1 MVKRYLF
8 EYYVILPDGTWSLY
22 KNVRLDPWA
31 KRVTL
36 KELKRDG
43 FVYDRHQKA
52 YFRGLSI
59 PYDDL
64 YHNTMAL
71 VITSYII

>member
-1 MVKRYLF
+1 MIKRYLF

-22 KNVRLDPWA
+22 KNIRLDSRA

-43 FVYDRHQKA
+43 FVYDRRQKT
-52 YFRGLSI
+52 YFRDLSI
-59 PYDDL
+59 PYDDT
-64 YHNTMAL
+64 YQNPMAL
-71 VITSYII
+71 VVTSYNI